1 MLSDW
6 LKYFSWM
13 VGAAFL
19 ILLSVFL
26 HVAMAELFGTWSV
39 LLLMLVV
46 FAIGAYFLAREN
58 RKEDGE

>member
-1 MLSDW
+1 MFKEW
-6 LKYFSWM
+6 FENFTWM
-13 VGAAFL
+13 VWIAFA
-19 ILLSVFL
+19 IILSVFV
-26 HVAMAELFGTWSV
+26 HIVVAELFGTWSV